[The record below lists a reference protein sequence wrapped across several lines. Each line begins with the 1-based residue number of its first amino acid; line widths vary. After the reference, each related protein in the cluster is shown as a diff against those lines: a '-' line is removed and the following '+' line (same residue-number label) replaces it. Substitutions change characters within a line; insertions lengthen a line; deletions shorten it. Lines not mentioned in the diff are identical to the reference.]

1 MMNNEQ
7 IDLILTTLN
16 LIKEDDS
23 VPRNVKARIDYAI
36 CCLNDSEKD
45 FSLKINSV
53 LQELDE
59 VSNDKNLP
67 TYTRVEI
74 LNIIGILGGYQ

>member
-1 MMNNEQ
+1 MVNEQ
-7 IDLILTTLN
+7 INLIISTLN
-16 LIKEDDS
+16 LIKEDNG
-23 VPRNVKARIDYAI
+23 VPRNVKARIDNAI
-36 CCLNDSEKD
+36 SCLNDNEKD
-45 FSLKINSV
+45 ISLKINSV

-74 LNIIGILGGYQ
+74 LNIIGILGSYQ

>member
-1 MMNNEQ
+1 MVNEK
-7 IDLILTTLN
+7 IDLILNTLN

-23 VPRNVKARIDYAI
+23 VPRNVRAKIESAI
-36 CCLNDSEKD
+36 FCLNDNGKD

-53 LQELDE
+53 LQDLDDL
-59 VSNDKNLP
+59 SNDKNLP
-67 TYTRVEI
+67 NYTRVEI

>member
-1 MMNNEQ
+1 MVNEELNS
-7 IDLILTTLN
+7 ILITLN
-16 LIKEDDS
+16 LIREDDS
-23 VPRNVKARIDYAI
+23 VPRNVKARIDSAI
-36 CCLNDSEKD
+36 CCLNDGEKD

-74 LNIIGILGGYQ
+74 LNIIGVLGGWQ